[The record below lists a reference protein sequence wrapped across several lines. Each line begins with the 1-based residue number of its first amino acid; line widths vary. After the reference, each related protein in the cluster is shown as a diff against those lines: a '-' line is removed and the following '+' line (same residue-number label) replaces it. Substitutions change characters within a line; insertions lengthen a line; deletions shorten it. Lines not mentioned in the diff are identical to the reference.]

1 MSWEGLHLMRIVV
14 GALALA
20 LLGGCSGQTSPDDAT
35 SSPSIAADPA
45 ATETAVPFE
54 WAGKWIGPEGLY
66 VIIRPL
72 EDSSVE
78 LEMQSDL
85 DMLGTYAGSIT
96 PEGISFERGGQMLL
110 LKPSSGADTGLKYLS
125 GRTNCLMVQPG
136 EGYCRD

>member
-1 MSWEGLHLMRIVV
+1 MRIVI

-35 SSPSIAADPA
+35 SSPAIAVDAA
-45 ATETAVPFE
+45 ATEATVPLE

-72 EDSSVE
+72 DGSSVE

-85 DMLGTYAGSIT
+85 DTLDTYAGSIT
-96 PEGISFERGGQMLL
+96 PEGISFERGGEMLL
-110 LKPSSGADTGLKYLS
+110 LKPASGADTGLKYLAEK
-125 GRTNCLMVQPG
+125 TNCLMVQPG
-136 EGYCRD
+136 EGYCRDQAAQ